1 MRQAIESRATRQITE
16 RRGRVLTSN
25 SQDVPVPSTFSYA
38 SYSGIVAYGEH
49 AFEKYDSRWDPM
61 RISIPGNINDRV
73 SIGTRNKSNGACSS
87 RQWSCASCIHLRPSS
102 VRHHWCALSRSYPI
116 YFTSTFYSIFSSTQ
130 RRSRFIDRTRTYTL
144 TKPGYIRG
152 LLRNRIF
159 AARGGRKISEY
170 LERFRLNSTKY
181 PRIFRQGLWIFRSCY
196 WHTPRWNLFTT
207 SLMATLSCLS

>member
-1 MRQAIESRATRQITE
+1 MILCILHPPPSLELVRLHVGAQCRDPIPFILLPLSTVYFRQ
-16 RRGRVLTSN
+16 
-25 SQDVPVPSTFSYA
+25 
-38 SYSGIVAYGEH
+38 
-49 AFEKYDSRWDPM
+49 
-61 RISIPGNINDRV
+61 
-73 SIGTRNKSNGACSS
+73 
-87 RQWSCASCIHLRPSS
+87 
-102 VRHHWCALSRSYPI
+102 
-116 YFTSTFYSIFSSTQ
+116 Q

-181 PRIFRQGLWIFRSCY
+181 PRIFRRSLWIFRSCY

-207 SLMATLSCLS
+207 SLMATLSCFS